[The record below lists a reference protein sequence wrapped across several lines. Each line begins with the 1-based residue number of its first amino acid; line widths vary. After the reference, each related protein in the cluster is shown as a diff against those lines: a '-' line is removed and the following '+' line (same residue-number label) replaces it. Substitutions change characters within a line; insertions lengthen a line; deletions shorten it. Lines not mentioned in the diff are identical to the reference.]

1 MARGGISKGA
11 VAKARESLVA
21 KGVRPSIDAVRIE
34 LGNTGSKTTISRYL
48 KELSEEEGSRLDDEE
63 LLSEN
68 LKEIIGRLSQ
78 ALRNEAKAIVED
90 AESRHMVAI
99 ESVSEK
105 LSDAEK
111 SLETT
116 QTSLAQRED
125 ELAEEQ
131 QAHKAT
137 SEKLTE
143 LKAQVRENTQVIQ
156 DLEVRI
162 QEKDQYIESLESK
175 HQHAR
180 ESLEHFRESV
190 KEQRDQEL
198 RRHEQQIQQLQ
209 ADARQQAQSLVVK
222 QNELTQLN
230 KDNSRLSTEL
240 KESQRRA
247 RDLQGELRTTT
258 SKVNDLAT
266 KQTKIESDLI
276 LAKENYRSLET
287 THAELIEEYELN
299 AQRLAEK
306 ESLMIQLE
314 ARIETQDVLYKDLKG
329 HLAYVEKQTV
339 SKEDGSSV

>member
-11 VAKARESLVA
+11 VAKARESLIA

-48 KELSEEEGSRLDDEE
+48 KELSEEEGSRLDDEA

-78 ALRNEAKAIVED
+78 ALRNEAKEIVEG
-90 AESRHMVAI
+90 AESRHKAAI

-105 LSDAEK
+105 LTNAEQ
-111 SLETT
+111 SLDKT
-116 QTSLAQRED
+116 QSSLAQRKD

-143 LKAQVRENTQVIQ
+143 LKAQARENARVIQ
-156 DLEVRI
+156 DLEIRI
-162 QEKDQYIESLESK
+162 QEKDQYIQSLESK

-240 KESQRRA
+240 KESQRSA
-247 RDLQGELRTTT
+247 RSLQGELQTTT
-258 SKVNDLAT
+258 TKVNDLTA
-266 KQTKIESDLI
+266 KQTKIDSDLA
-276 LAKENYRSLET
+276 LAQENLRSLET
-287 THAELIEEYELN
+287 THKELIEEYEQT
-299 AQRLAEK
+299 AQRLVDK
-306 ESLMIQLE
+306 ESAMIQLE
-314 ARIETQDVLYKDLKG
+314 ARLETQAALFKDLKG
-329 HLAYVEKQTV
+329 HLAYVEKQAAPI
-339 SKEDGSSV
+339 KPDRPA

>member
-11 VAKARESLVA
+11 VAKARESLIA

-48 KELSEEEGSRLDDEE
+48 KELSEEEGSRLDDEA

-78 ALRNEAKAIVED
+78 ALCNEAKEIVEG
-90 AESRHMVAI
+90 AETRHQAAI

-105 LSDAEK
+105 LANAEQ
-111 SLETT
+111 SLEKT
-116 QTSLAQRED
+116 QSRLAQRED
-125 ELAEEQ
+125 ELVEEQ

-137 SEKLTE
+137 SEKLIE
-143 LKAQVRENTQVIQ
+143 LKAQARENTRVIQ
-156 DLEVRI
+156 ELEVRI
-162 QEKDQYIESLESK
+162 KEKDQYIESLESK

-240 KESQRRA
+240 KESQRSA
-247 RDLQGELRTTT
+247 RGLEGELQTTT
-258 SKVNDLAT
+258 AKVNDLTA
-266 KQTKIESDLI
+266 KQTKIESDLA
-276 LAKENYRSLET
+276 LAQENLQSLET
-287 THAELIEEYELN
+287 THKELIEEYERN
-299 AQRLAEK
+299 AQRLADK
-306 ESLMIQLE
+306 ESAMIQLE
-314 ARIETQDVLYKDLKG
+314 ARLETQAALFKDLKG
-329 HLAYVEKQTV
+329 HLAYVEKQAVNT
-339 SKEDGSSV
+339 KTERPA

>member
-11 VAKARESLVA
+11 VAKARENLMV
-21 KGVRPSIDAVRIE
+21 KGERPSIDAVRIE

-78 ALRNEAKAIVED
+78 TLRNEAKEIVEG
-90 AESRHMVAI
+90 AESRHQAAI

-105 LSDAEK
+105 LANAK
-111 SLETT
+111 QSLETT
-116 QTSLAQRED
+116 QTSLAQREA

-131 QAHKAT
+131 KAHKAT
-137 SEKLTE
+137 SEMLTE
-143 LKAQVRENTQVIQ
+143 LKAQVRENTRVIQ

-180 ESLEHFRESV
+180 DSLEHFRESV

-222 QNELTQLN
+222 QNEFTQLN
-230 KDNSRLSTEL
+230 KDNSKLSTEL
-240 KESQRRA
+240 KESQGSVSS
-247 RDLQGELRTTT
+247 LQGELRTTT
-258 SKVNDLAT
+258 AKVNDLTA
-266 KQTKIESDLI
+266 KQAKIESDLA
-276 LAKENYRSLET
+276 LAQDNYRSLET
-287 THAELIEEYELN
+287 THAELIKEYELN
-299 AQRLAEK
+299 AQRLADK
-306 ESLMIQLE
+306 ETAMIQLE
-314 ARIETQDVLYKDLKG
+314 ARLVTQDALFKDLKG
-329 HLAYVEKQTV
+329 HLAYAEKQAV
-339 SKEDGSSV
+339 PSKPDRPT

>member
-48 KELSEEEGSRLDDEE
+48 KEISEEEGSRLDDEE

-78 ALRNEAKAIVED
+78 ALRNEAKEIVES
-90 AESRHMVAI
+90 AESRHKAEI
-99 ESVSEK
+99 ESVEEK
-105 LSDAEK
+105 LADAER

-116 QTSLAQRED
+116 QASLAQREG

-137 SEKLTE
+137 SEKLIE
-143 LKAQVRENTQVIQ
+143 LKSQVRENTRVIQ

-162 QEKDQYIESLESK
+162 HEKDQYIESLENK

-258 SKVNDLAT
+258 ARVNDLVT
-266 KQTKIESDLI
+266 KQTKTESDLA
-276 LAKENYRSLET
+276 LAQENYRSLEIKHT
-287 THAELIEEYELN
+287 ELIKEYELN
-299 AQRLAEK
+299 EERLADK
-306 ESLMIQLE
+306 ESAMIQLK
-314 ARIETQDVLYKDLKG
+314 ARLETQAALFKDLKG
-329 HLAYVEKQTV
+329 HLAYVEEQATITKTKRPV
-339 SKEDGSSV
+339 